1 MVPRN
6 WWNVQNFE
14 DDKKWP
20 NLTLFLK
27 DVYNILLKGFTL
39 QDNMRGALLTVSFTV
54 ANTNTQIKHGLS
66 YVPSNYLVVGASV
79 DMGVY
84 DGSEDSTLDFIYLKS
99 SAIGTARIFV
109 F

>member
-1 MVPRN
+1 MTPRN

-20 NLTLFLK
+20 NLALFLK
-27 DVYNILLKGFTL
+27 DIYNILVKGITP
-39 QDNMRGALLTVSFTV
+39 QDNFRGALLEVDFEDADTDTK
-54 ANTNTQIKHGLS
+54 IRHGLS
-66 YVPSNYLVVGASV
+66 FVPSNYFVVGLSV
-79 DMGVY
+79 AMTIY
-84 DGSEDSTLDFIYLKS
+84 DGDTANNADNIYLKS